1 MDGTNRIF
9 TNGTIALQGNSSTV
23 QVEAVN
29 KLGQTFTGTILSV
42 ANENNTLPPSANSMV
57 IQGDRLDT
65 SLVVKSSGKVG
76 IGGSPN
82 DYANLDLRS
91 KGRGFIADTMNTVK
105 RNGINKQI
113 ATVTITNA
121 GSGYT
126 TGTPSVSAGAS
137 PCGGLDAYFSVTRS
151 GSTVGSISILFP
163 GSCYTTGGSLT
174 FNNTGTGGT
183 GATATYTVSSGTIP
197 VGLMIYNTDSA
208 CYQSF
213 NGSSWINMREGSG
226 GGGGGGSGTVTSFG
240 KVDGYGITSSVTNP
254 TTTPVHTIAVDTAT
268 LFPAIR
274 ATLPP
279 ETYDSLKTKY
289 PIVITST
296 GGLDS
301 IGLSQSYQDSLV
313 NNVTKI
319 NDSTIRVFK
328 AGTSTDLL
336 ILGNASGGGARQAL
350 DLTLRTGNTTRQ
362 TYIVDDSSA
371 TSTGSLV
378 NWEYRPSNFRTYYG
392 VRGTQMSMKGG
403 YVRYNGVNASGRPNV
418 VYDIFSYNGG
428 FNSPDSTN
436 EAAFRHGF
444 ENHFET
450 GGGNL
455 FEYHTGEFKPRGSAI
470 SFRIG
475 TYYMNKDNG
484 QTTYSQQIQ
493 SYIKYFGGLTTLGDS
508 INFSVTPTAALFGFR
523 GAGSLTM
530 IDQQVPTTTYTQT
543 LVAGGGVNY
552 TLGSATTPTTSYFTF
567 ASPAQFSTSAT
578 LGTTNQSAI
587 QAAVGTANYAGL
599 RIAQSGLSTSD
610 FYGIFSASISTSGT
624 YTALHGQN
632 TNAAGMVRSL
642 LIGQNGAT
650 AAYHLRDASVG
661 IDWSIGKITS
671 GDVNRS
677 MKISF
682 GTTTYDSLLKFNA
695 AGTYAGQAK
704 FRYSVAI
711 GANEAV
717 ASAVLDLQS
726 TTKGFLP
733 PRMTATQASAISSPE
748 EGLMIYVTNTNGTFT
763 SKGWWGWSGA
773 AWEKLNN

>member
-1 MDGTNRIF
+1 MLTGVAYAQF
-9 TNGTIALQGNSSTV
+9 TPMTARGYQYKSIKVDSALFIPTFCGV
-23 QVEAVN
+23 P
-29 KLGQTFTGTILSV
+29 TFTISGVKEGAIGLDSC
-42 ANENNTLPPSANSMV
+42 NNRFYYYNPKTNVWS
-57 IQGDRLDT
+57 IIT
-65 SLVVKSSGKVG
+65 SGSGSSGV
-76 IGGSPN
+76 
-82 DYANLDLRS
+82 D
-91 KGRGFIADTMNTVK
+91 
-105 RNGINKQI
+105 
-113 ATVTITNA
+113 
-121 GSGYT
+121 
-126 TGTPSVSAGAS
+126 
-137 PCGGLDAYFSVTRS
+137 SVTVYQDSIIRYW
-151 GSTVGSISILFP
+151 VGGVPFV
-163 GSCYTTGGSLT
+163 
-174 FNNTGTGGT
+174 GGT
-183 GATATYTVSSGTIP
+183 VRLA
-197 VGLMIYNTDSA
+197 
-208 CYQSF
+208 
-213 NGSSWINMREGSG
+213 
-226 GGGGGGSGTVTSFG
+226 GSGTVTSFG

-301 IGLSQSYQDSLV
+301 IVLSQSYQDSLV
-313 NNVTKI
+313 NDVTKI

-336 ILGNASGGGARQAL
+336 ILGNASGGGGGSQQAL

-362 TYIVDDSSA
+362 TYIIDDSSGV
-371 TSTGSLV
+371 STGTLQ

-392 VRGTQMSMKGG
+392 ARGTQMSMKGA

-436 EAAFRHGF
+436 EASFRHGF

-450 GGGNL
+450 GGANL

-484 QTTYSQQIQ
+484 NTVYTQQID
-493 SYIKYFGGLTTLGDS
+493 SYSKYFGGLTTLGDS
-508 INFSVTPTAALFGFR
+508 INFNVNPASALFGYR
-523 GAGSLTM
+523 GNGSLSM
-530 IDQQVPTTTYTQT
+530 VNQQAPTNTYTQT
-543 LVAGGGVNY
+543 LVSNGGINY
-552 TLGSATTPTTSYFTF
+552 TLAGTTPSTTKFTF
-567 ASPAQFSTSAT
+567 ASPSAFTTHAT
-578 LGTTNQSAI
+578 LGTAQQSAI
-587 QAAVGTANYAGL
+587 QSTVGVANYAAL
-599 RIAQSGLSTSD
+599 RVEQSGLSTSD
-610 FYGIFSASISTSGT
+610 FYGIFSASVNTSGI

-642 LIGQNGAT
+642 LIAQNGAT
-650 AAYHLRDASVG
+650 AAYHLRDAAVG

-748 EGLMIYVTNTNGTFT
+748 EGLIIYVTNTNGTFT